1 MSRSP
6 IEITF
11 AVLVPLLHAN
21 ASANPLDTPVRLLS
35 GLLVPVTVLP
45 VWTHPVSW
53 ALPTTWGA
61 RAVHAATSGG
71 GVAVPLLLAAA
82 LGAGYALAAVLVLG
96 RVERR
101 TRAAAALALA

>member
-1 MSRSP
+1 VP
-6 IEITF
+6 IG
-11 AVLVPLLHAN
+11 A
-21 ASANPLDTPVRLLS
+21 
-35 GLLVPVTVLP
+35 LP
-45 VWTHPVSW
+45 AWTHPVSW

-71 GVAVPLLLAAA
+71 DVLAPLLAAVE

-101 TRAAAALALA
+101 ARAAATLALA